1 MATYEYTVHD
11 SKGKVTNGAIESDS
25 REDAATSLMDRG
37 LTPVSIIEHKKSN
50 VFQKIKNFTLIP
62 SGEKVLF
69 AEELATLINAGVPID
84 QALGILESQTSNKKL
99 KDTISHLSRDVQGG
113 LSLSSSL
120 AKYPDVFSTV
130 FVNMTKAGEVG
141 GTLDEALT
149 NLAEQLAKDH
159 ELVAKIRG
167 AMIYP
172 AVILVAMIGAMI
184 YMMLTIIP
192 QLAIMFE
199 DLGGKLPITTQS
211 LIFISQALTKYGI
224 FTFAIIAFIVFAYR
238 YALKHYYY
246 FRLFIH
252 KIILKT
258 PVFGRLT
265 KKVNIARFAR
275 TLGSLLGSGVNVP
288 ESLSIV
294 AESTKNLVFK
304 EAIEKTA
311 EKVQNGTTIAE
322 NLKVFPIFPTLVP
335 QMIAVGEETGALD
348 TILKKIATF
357 YDREVNN
364 ITNNLTVLLEPMI
377 MIVIGVMVGYMI
389 ISIIGPIYQM
399 TNMI

>member
-11 SKGKVTNGAIESDS
+11 SKGKVTNGVIESDS

>member
-1 MATYEYTVHD
+1 
-11 SKGKVTNGAIESDS
+11 
-25 REDAATSLMDRG
+25 
-37 LTPVSIIEHKKSN
+37 
-50 VFQKIKNFTLIP
+50 
-62 SGEKVLF
+62 
-69 AEELATLINAGVPID
+69 
-84 QALGILESQTSNKKL
+84 
-99 KDTISHLSRDVQGG
+99 
-113 LSLSSSL
+113 
-120 AKYPDVFSTV
+120 
-130 FVNMTKAGEVG
+130 
-141 GTLDEALT
+141 
-149 NLAEQLAKDH
+149 
-159 ELVAKIRG
+159 
-167 AMIYP
+167 
-172 AVILVAMIGAMI
+172 
-184 YMMLTIIP
+184 MMLTIIP
-192 QLAIMFE
+192 QLAIMFN
-199 DLGGKLPITTQS
+199 DLGGKLPATTQS

-224 FTFAIIAFIVFAYR
+224 FTFAIIVFIVFVYR

-246 FRLFIH
+246 FRLFVH
-252 KIILKT
+252 KVILRT

-294 AESTKNLVFK
+294 SESTKNLVFR

-322 NLKVFPIFPTLVP
+322 NLKAFPIFPPLVP
-335 QMIAVGEETGALD
+335 QMIAVGEETGSLD

-377 MIVIGVMVGYMI
+377 MIVIGIMVGYMI

>member
-1 MATYEYTVHD
+1 MATFEYTVHD
-11 SKGKVTNGAIESDS
+11 AKGTITTGASEGEN
-25 REDAATSLMDRG
+25 REDVASSLIDQG
-37 LTPVSIIEHKKSN
+37 LTPISLNEKKKSN
-50 VFQKIKNFTLIP
+50 IFIRIKNFTIIP

-69 AEELATLINAGVPID
+69 AEELSTLVNAGVPID
-84 QALGILESQTSNKKL
+84 QALTILEKQTSNKKL
-99 KDTISHLSRDVQGG
+99 KETLSHLSRDVQGG

-120 AKYPDVFSTV
+120 IKYPDVFSSI
-130 FVNMTKAGEVG
+130 FVNMVRAGEIS
-141 GTLDEALT
+141 GTLDEAL
-149 NLAEQLAKDH
+149 NDLAEQLAKDH

-172 AVILVAMIGAMI
+172 AVILVAMIAAMI

-192 QLAIMFE
+192 QLAVMFN

-211 LIFISQALTKYGI
+211 LIFISQALSKYGI
-224 FTFAIIAFIVFAYR
+224 ITFSLIALIVLGYR
-238 YALKHYYY
+238 YALKHYYF

-252 KIILKT
+252 KIILRT
-258 PVFGRLT
+258 PVFGKLT
-265 KKVNIARFAR
+265 RKVNIARFAR
-275 TLGSLLGSGVNVP
+275 SLGSLLSSGVSVP

-294 AESTKNLVFK
+294 ADSTKNLVYK

-311 EKVQNGTTIAE
+311 ERVQNGSTIAE
-322 NLKVFPIFPTLVP
+322 NISNFPIFPVLVP
-335 QMIAVGEETGALD
+335 QMIAVGEETGSLD
-348 TILKKIATF
+348 TILKKVAVF

-364 ITNNLTVLLEPMI
+364 ITNNLTVLLEPMM
-377 MIVIGVMVGYMI
+377 MIIIGVMVGYMI